1 MKKILLSSIIII
13 IGITFIGRLSYLQI
27 FSFSPDQVLEDP
39 AIKAIY
45 DYPER
50 GYIYDR
56 DGELLVG
63 NQPAYDVMVIPREV
77 KPLDT
82 LEFCGLLG
90 LEKDRFVEILR
101 KARIYSPR
109 LPSVLVHQL
118 SKEDYARLQE
128 KMRHYEGFYIQKRSL
143 RYYDTNSA
151 ANVLGYISEVNER
164 DLAKNP
170 YYVQGELTGRTG
182 VEKVYEDILRGR
194 KGVQY
199 IQKDRFNRDIGPF
212 KDGTWDT
219 LPEQG
224 IEINITIDKALQE
237 YGEKLMHGKWGGIVA
252 IEPSSGEILSMISG
266 PTYDPSLLVG
276 RKRSANYSKL
286 HYDSISKPTFDRSI
300 SFEKSPGSPF
310 KAMNALIAL
319 QEGAITPST
328 TFTCYHGFY
337 IGRSKK
343 GCHCGGGT
351 RRLHDGIHESCNAY
365 FVGVYKKI
373 FEQFDSNAEAMDA
386 WEKHVR
392 SFGLGS
398 YLGSDLHTGR
408 PGSVPST
415 DLYNKWY
422 GIGDKRWSATTTY
435 SNAIGQ
441 GEVNVT
447 PLQLANMT
455 AAIANRGHYYT
466 PHILKK
472 IDGKEI
478 SIPDFVEPKQ
488 TTIDKRHF
496 EPVVQG
502 MADVYRKGTAKYIQI
517 PDIEIAGKTGT
528 VENFIKIDSVKTQL
542 TDNSVFVAFAP
553 VDNPKIA
560 IAVYIQNGYYGAR
573 YAGHIASLMIE
584 KYLKGEITRK
594 DLEKRMLERTLESE
608 YAKPYSGKPFKINE
622 YDWSQH
628 AKKPETVDTAL
639 DTVER

>member
-1 MKKILLSSIIII
+1 MKKFLLSSIIII

-56 DGELLVG
+56 NGKLLVG
-63 NQPAYDVMVIPREV
+63 NDPAYDVMVIPREV

-82 LEFCGLLG
+82 LEFCSLLDIDI
-90 LEKDRFVEILR
+90 ERFRKRLR
-101 KARIYSPR
+101 RARVYSPR

-118 SKEDYARLQE
+118 SKEDYAGLQE
-128 KMRHYEGFYIQKRSL
+128 KMRRYPGFYIQKRSL
-143 RYYDTNSA
+143 RYYDTEAS

-164 DLAKNP
+164 DLRKNP

-182 VEKVYEDILRGR
+182 VEKVYEDTLRGR
-194 KGVQY
+194 KGIQY
-199 IQKDRFNRDIGPF
+199 IQKDRFNRDIGRY
-212 KDGTWDT
+212 KDGILDVE
-219 LPEQG
+219 PEQG
-224 IEINITIDKALQE
+224 KEIHITIDKELQE
-237 YGEKLMHGKWGGIVA
+237 YGERLMHGKWGGIVA
-252 IEPSSGEILSMISG
+252 IEPSSGEILTMISG
-266 PTYDPSLLVG
+266 PTYKPSLLVG

-310 KAMNALIAL
+310 KAINALIAL
-319 QEGAITPST
+319 QEGAITPMTS
-328 TFTCYHGFY
+328 FTCHHGFY

-351 RRLHDGIHESCNAY
+351 RRLNDGIYKSCNAY
-365 FVGVYKKI
+365 FVGAYKRL
-373 FEQFDSNAEAMDA
+373 FEQYDSNADAMDA

-415 DLYNKWY
+415 QLYDKWY
-422 GIGDKRWSATTTY
+422 GKGDARWSAVTTY

-447 PLQLANMT
+447 PIQLANMT
-455 AAIANRGHYYT
+455 AAIANRGFYYT

-472 IDGKEI
+472 VEGKDI
-478 SIPDFVEPKQ
+478 SDPNFIKPKY

-496 EPVVQG
+496 EPVIQG
-502 MADVYRKGTAKYIQI
+502 MADVYRKGTAKYVQI

-528 VENFIKIDSVKTQL
+528 VENFTVIDSVRTQL

-553 VDNPKIA
+553 VENPKIA
-560 IAVYIQNGYYGAR
+560 LAVYIQNGYYGAR
-573 YAGHIASLMIE
+573 YAGHIASLLIE

-608 YAKPYSGKPFKINE
+608 YAKPYSGKEFKINE
-622 YDWSQH
+622 YDWSKH
-628 AKKPETVDTAL
+628 AIKPKTDTIPS
-639 DTVER
+639 R